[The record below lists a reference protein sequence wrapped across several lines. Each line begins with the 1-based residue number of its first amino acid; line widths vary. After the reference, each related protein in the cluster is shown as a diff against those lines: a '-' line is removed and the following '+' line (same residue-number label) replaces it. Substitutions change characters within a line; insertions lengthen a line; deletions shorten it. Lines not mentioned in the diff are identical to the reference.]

1 MSVGVI
7 CSDRWVLSDS
17 HKSYFK
23 DWCHLMNSQP
33 TFLFLTQWIMTIL
46 SKGCKP
52 DNFEPHNSLKLSF
65 TNIQHLCSNF
75 VECEYFLELNS
86 PDILALCESNLDDLI
101 DSGNFLVRRY
111 LPLIQNNSIAHMM
124 VLQFMW
130 RKDFFFAQVL
140 FLENSED
147 SYLHFWLALLHSV
160 LLLFPLLIIFFVIM
174 HSFWFYFI

>member
-1 MSVGVI
+1 
-7 CSDRWVLSDS
+7 
-17 HKSYFK
+17 
-23 DWCHLMNSQP
+23 
-33 TFLFLTQWIMTIL
+33 MTIL

-52 DNFEPHNSLKLSF
+52 DNFEPHNSLKLNF

-124 VLQFMW
+124 ILQFMW

-147 SYLHFWLALLHSV
+147 SYLHF
-160 LLLFPLLIIFFVIM
+160 
-174 HSFWFYFI
+174 